1 MKKNEVQTLS
11 RACKLYAM
19 TDLYP
24 FKNFGGL
31 VEGDEMELFGAEM
44 KKDRSYLIITEK
56 DENNPLN
63 QNLIKSQDH
72 HTLIRSFIKIMQTI

>member
-1 MKKNEVQTLS
+1 MKKNEIQTQARAS
-11 RACKLYAM
+11 RLYSM

-24 FKNFGGL
+24 FKNFDENL
-31 VEGDEMELFGAEM
+31 LDDEMDDET
-44 KKDRSYLIITEK
+44 DRSYLIISEK

-72 HTLIRSFIKIMQTI
+72 HLILLTFIKLMHQIPK

>member
-1 MKKNEVQTLS
+1 MKKNEIQTQARAS
-11 RACKLYAM
+11 RLYSM

-24 FKNFGGL
+24 FKNF
-31 VEGDEMELFGAEM
+31 DENLLDYEM
-44 KKDRSYLIITEK
+44 DDETDRSYLIISEK

-72 HTLIRSFIKIMQTI
+72 HLILLTFIKSMHQIPK

>member
-1 MKKNEVQTLS
+1 MKKNEIQTQARAS
-11 RACKLYAM
+11 RLYSM

-24 FKNFGGL
+24 FKNF
-31 VEGDEMELFGAEM
+31 DENLLDYEM
-44 KKDRSYLIITEK
+44 DDETDRSYLIISEK

-72 HTLIRSFIKIMQTI
+72 HLILLTFIKLMHQIPK